1 MKDRINKDFLEAFKS
16 KDAVR
21 KNLLGVIKG
30 EIQNEELRTGKAV
43 DVTLILKKMEKSLIQ
58 TNTAESLF
66 ELEIL
71 KEYLPVM
78 MDGVTI
84 GNIIYAYI
92 QEGINNIPLLMSKFN
107 SEYKGKADNRLVMEI
122 IKENL

>member
-1 MKDRINKDFLEAFKS
+1 MKDRINKEFLEALKN
-16 KDAVR
+16 KDVVR

-43 DVTLILKKMEKSLIQ
+43 DITLILKKMEKSLIQ
-58 TNTAESLF
+58 TNTTESLF

-71 KEYLPVM
+71 KEYLPIM
-78 MDGVTI
+78 MDGATI
-84 GNIIYAYI
+84 GNIIYTYI
-92 QEGINNIPLLMSKFN
+92 QEGINTVPLLMSKFN